1 MEHDRKIILKRE
13 FYLFMIEERY
23 QLNIWLYFQL
33 LWSIMCSGRKNSCSR
48 IANTIQVE
56 RRLWPYNFWRET

>member
-1 MEHDRKIILKRE
+1 
-13 FYLFMIEERY
+13 MIEERY